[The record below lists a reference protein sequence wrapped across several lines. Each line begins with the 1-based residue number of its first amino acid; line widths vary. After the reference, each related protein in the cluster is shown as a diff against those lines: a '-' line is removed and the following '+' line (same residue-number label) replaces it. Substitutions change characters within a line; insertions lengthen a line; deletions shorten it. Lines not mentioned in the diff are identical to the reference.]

1 MCLRGIPAK
10 ARSEGAVVDVEV
22 GGGRAQIHRGRWK
35 NLMTMSR
42 TKTMIGLGNRSK
54 CCVAF
59 LYHQS
64 GLSFLYWLLLFFSF
78 SLFNHSMSELASNL
92 LSAVLI
98 CLKLMQGSLMEANLR
113 GVENVSLRI
122 HKQTFSKTLHRH
134 YKLQT
139 NFTSSEQLHN
149 KGSKWFTTDRKSL
162 TSVHMTQSLFTSLKR
177 LSNPT
182 KMRLLSLRPS
192 LYMLA
197 GMEIICNVPYCLGY
211 DAFIS
216 FLKQEGASE
225 QDIHQL
231 PKYKFHKVG
240 DSEKLEMSGPSGGIM
255 TECGSD
261 SLVQHVLLAEDA
273 ISSIECC
280 ICLSPYDDGV
290 ELRELPCGHHFH
302 RTCIDKWLRINAT
315 YGELGKTRWVGH
327 EAEWIGSTYTVTTN
341 SGVAYYLYLHWIHI
355 RSKSAQ
361 SRCDRNDVLTTP
373 GETMANS
380 TSGFHIFQFVNGEH
394 FSFC

>member
-1 MCLRGIPAK
+1 
-10 ARSEGAVVDVEV
+10 
-22 GGGRAQIHRGRWK
+22 
-35 NLMTMSR
+35 MTMSR

-92 LSAVLI
+92 LSVVLI

-113 GVENVSLRI
+113 GVENVSLGI
-122 HKQTFSKTLHRH
+122 HKQTFSKILHRH
-134 YKLQT
+134 CKLQT
-139 NFTSSEQLHN
+139 DFTSSEQLHN
-149 KGSKWFTTDRKSL
+149 KESKWFTTDRKSL
-162 TSVHMTQSLFTSLKR
+162 TSVHMTQPLFISLKR
-177 LSNPT
+177 SSNPT
-182 KMRLLSLRPS
+182 KMGLL
-192 LYMLA
+192 LYVVA
-197 GMEIICNVPYCLGY
+197 FMEIICNVPCCLGY

-240 DSEKLEMSGPSGGIM
+240 DSEKLEMSGSSGGIM

-273 ISSIECC
+273 ISSIKGRRRRSENLGG
-280 ICLSPYDDGV
+280 IFNKPKGRRWTQT
-290 ELRELPCGHHFH
+290 RETLEN
-302 RTCIDKWLRINAT
+302 TNET
-315 YGELGKTRWVGH
+315 
-327 EAEWIGSTYTVTTN
+327 EWIGCTYTVTTN
-341 SGVAYYLYLHWIHI
+341 SGEAYSFYLHWIHI

-361 SRCDRNDVLTTP
+361 SRCDRN
-373 GETMANS
+373 
-380 TSGFHIFQFVNGEH
+380 NGKFYERFPH
-394 FSFC
+394 FSICQW